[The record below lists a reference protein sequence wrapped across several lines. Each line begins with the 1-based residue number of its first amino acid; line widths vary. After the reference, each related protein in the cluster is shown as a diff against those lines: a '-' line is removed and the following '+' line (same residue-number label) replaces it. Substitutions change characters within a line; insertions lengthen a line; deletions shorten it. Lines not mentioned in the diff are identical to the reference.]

1 VRKRL
6 NYFKYSVGLLVL
18 QKNIVLL
25 ITVTA
30 IFSSLLA
37 PVLSFDF
44 AVATSEEEEEEE
56 GGDNDDGGDDDNDG
70 EGGGDQPEPEPEPER
85 EPEPGLIPGSEL
97 PMDPYEANPEEE
109 GFEAPVCSCPPG
121 GGTRL
126 PRYRL

>member
-1 VRKRL
+1 V
-6 NYFKYSVGLLVL
+6 
-18 QKNIVLL
+18 

-30 IFSSLLA
+30 IILLD

-44 AVATSEEEEEEE
+44 AVATSEEE

-70 EGGGDQPEPEPEPER
+70 EGGEDQPEPEPEPEL

-97 PMDPYEANPEEE
+97 PIDPYEENPEAE
-109 GFEAPVCSCPPG
+109 GCEAPVCSCPPG